1 MVKTDDPSKVT
12 RKCLVA
18 LLPQEV
24 LQSVIDDE
32 KKKFTGK
39 RLHDLYRNEF
49 NAIKGKFLLF
59 KT

>member
-32 KKKFTGK
+32 KKFTGK
-39 RLHDLYRNEF
+39 RLYDLYRNEF